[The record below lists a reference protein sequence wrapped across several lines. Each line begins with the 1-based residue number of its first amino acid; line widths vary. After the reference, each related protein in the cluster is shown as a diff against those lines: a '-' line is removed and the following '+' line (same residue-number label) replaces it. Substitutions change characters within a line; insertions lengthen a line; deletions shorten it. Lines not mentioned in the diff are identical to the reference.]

1 MFRDQA
7 AMSTLVLGWTL
18 VTFSS
23 SVTRKIVRSVIFH
36 MTTHLSKPMKSLFV
50 KLVNISKDRWQFFVI
65 DMTEVEEDSDS
76 VEEGEVWEEE
86 GGFLVIST
94 DKVDCLFVC
103 LLLLLFFHKSW
114 KVSSTS
120 NKLLSFI

>member
-36 MTTHLSKPMKSLFV
+36 MTTHICQNPLKVFFV

-76 VEEGEVWEEE
+76 VEEGEVWEGCHEYAA
-86 GGFLVIST
+86 
-94 DKVDCLFVC
+94 
-103 LLLLLFFHKSW
+103 
-114 KVSSTS
+114 
-120 NKLLSFI
+120 